1 MFWNSVVFK
10 LWYTIILFF
19 SVVLFILTMLLLE
32 FFQSF
37 HLNSAEEQLTKLA
50 DKVAVVMETY
60 EDYQMALST
69 AWEIVDAS
77 SARFVIIANE
87 NQYWYSPNPEN
98 LETLPIKLFFENEQ
112 LSKVMQNKE
121 KVVIEGYFSIDDE
134 AYELKETNNEVII
147 VGVPLSLNPNDN
159 GGVYLYQSLDV
170 VQNTMDQVKK
180 IIYLSAGIAIIL
192 TTVFAFFLSSRINA
206 PLRKMKEAATNAAKG
221 KFNTKIPIVTRDEI
235 GELAR
240 SFNQMAKEIRTNIE
254 ALNQEKEQLSSILS
268 SMADGVITFDRTG
281 QILQTNP
288 PAERFLQAW
297 YYEQGMKDNEHA
309 NIPIEMKKLFQ
320 KVVSL
325 EKEQLAEISMQGRT
339 WVVVMTPL
347 YNHSH
352 VRGAVA
358 VLRDM
363 TEERRMDKL
372 REDFIANVS
381 HELRTPISLLQGYS
395 EAIVDNV
402 AGSEEENRELGKII
416 YEESLRMG
424 RLVNELLDLARMETG
439 NIQLMLNEVEMI
451 AFSERVT
458 RKFQAM
464 AKEQGISLHLET
476 NEDKIYMMIDSDRIE
491 QVLTNLI
498 DNAIRHTDPGG
509 RVTVRVQVVKTGI
522 KYEVQDTG
530 SGIPEEDLPFVFERF
545 YKADKARTRGRSG
558 TGLGLAIAKNI
569 VESHGGQIYVHSII
583 NKGTTFSFF
592 LPFRT

>member
-1 MFWNSVVFK
+1 MFWKSVVFK

-19 SVVLFILTMLLLE
+19 SVVLVILTVLLLE

-37 HLNSAEEQLTKLA
+37 YLNSAEEQLTKLA
-50 DKVAVVMETY
+50 EKVAVVMEAY
-60 EDYQMALST
+60 DDYQMALST

-77 SARFVIIANE
+77 SARFVIIASE
-87 NQYWYSPNPEN
+87 DQYWYSPNPAN
-98 LETLPIKLFFENEQ
+98 IADLPIDLFFENDK
-112 LSKVMQNKE
+112 LSEVIRTGE
-121 KVVIEGYFSIDDE
+121 KVVIEGHFPADEKTANVDDE
-134 AYELKETNNEVII
+134 III
-147 VGVPLSLNPNDN
+147 VGVPLSMHPNEK
-159 GGVYLYQSLDV
+159 GGVFLYQSLDV
-170 VQNTMDQVKK
+170 VRNTMDQVKR
-180 IIYLSAGIAIIL
+180 IIYISAGIAIVL
-192 TTVFAFFLSSRINA
+192 TTVFAFFLSTRINA

-221 KFNTKIPIVTRDEI
+221 KFNTNIPIVTSDEI
-235 GELAR
+235 GDLAVA
-240 SFNQMAKEIRTNIE
+240 FNRMAREIRNSIE

-281 QILQTNP
+281 EILQTNP

-297 YYEQGMKDNEHA
+297 YYVKGINGKA
-309 NIPIEMKKLFQ
+309 NFMIPSEINQLFQ

-325 EKEQLAEISMQGRT
+325 EKEQLAELSLQGRA

-347 YNHSH
+347 YNQSF

-395 EAIVDNV
+395 EAIVDQV
-402 AGSEEENRELGKII
+402 AGSEEENRELGQII
-416 YEESLRMG
+416 YDESLRMG

-439 NIQLMLNEVEMI
+439 NLQLMLTDIEINS
-451 AFSERVT
+451 FSERVT

-464 AKEQGISLHLET
+464 AKEQQVTLTLHKLKDELH
-476 NEDKIYMMIDSDRIE
+476 MSIDSDRVE

-498 DNAIRHTDPGG
+498 DNAIRHTEKSGE
-509 RVTVRVQVVKTGI
+509 VIVSIEALETGI
-522 KYEVQDTG
+522 KFEVKDSGT
-530 SGIPEEDLPFVFERF
+530 GIPEEDLPFVFERF
-545 YKADKARTRGRSG
+545 YKADKARTRGRAG

-569 VESHGGQIYVHSII
+569 VESHGGQIYVHSIL

-592 LPFRT
+592 LPFK

>member
-19 SVVLFILTMLLLE
+19 SVVLFILTILLLE
-32 FFQSF
+32 FFQTF

-60 EDYQMALST
+60 EDYRMALST

-77 SARFVIIANE
+77 SARFVIIASKD
-87 NQYWYSPNPEN
+87 QYWYSPNPANIES
-98 LETLPIKLFFENEQ
+98 LPIKLFFENEH
-112 LSKVMQNKE
+112 LSKVINEQE
-121 KVVIEGYFSIDDE
+121 KVVIEGYFPSENDTT
-134 AYELKETNNEVII
+134 ETNNEVII
-147 VGVPLSLNPNDN
+147 VGVPLSMQPNKN
-159 GGVYLYQSLDV
+159 GGVFLYQSLDV
-170 VQNTMDQVKK
+170 VQNTMEQVKR
-180 IIYLSAGIAIIL
+180 IIYISAGIAIVL
-192 TTVFAFFLSSRINA
+192 TTVFAFFLSTRINA

-221 KFNTKIPIVTRDEI
+221 KFNTNIPIVTRDEI
-235 GELAR
+235 GELA
-240 SFNQMAKEIRTNIE
+240 SAFNQMAKEIRTNIE
-254 ALNQEKEQLSSILS
+254 ALNQEKEQLSGILS

-297 YYEQGMKDNEHA
+297 YYEQGMHDLNLI
-309 NIPIEMKKLFQ
+309 NIPSEIKKLFQ

-325 EKEQLAEISMQGRT
+325 EKEQLAEVSMQGRT

-347 YNHSH
+347 YSRSY

-381 HELRTPISLLQGYS
+381 HELRTPIALLQGYS

-439 NIQLMLNEVEMI
+439 NIQLMLNEVEIM

-464 AKEQGISLHLET
+464 AKEQGISLTLQLG
-476 NEDKIYMMIDSDRIE
+476 EDNKIYMRIDSDRIE

-498 DNAIRHTDPGG
+498 DNAIRHTNEGG
-509 RVTVRVQVVKTGI
+509 KVVVRVEAVSTGI
-522 KYEVQDTG
+522 KYEIEDSG

-592 LPFRT
+592 LPFHT

>member
-32 FFQSF
+32 FFQTF
-37 HLNSAEEQLTKLA
+37 HLNNAEEQLTKLA
-50 DKVAVVMETY
+50 EKVAVVMEAY
-60 EDYQMALST
+60 DDHHMALAT

-77 SARFVIIANE
+77 SARFVIIASPD
-87 NQYWYSPNPEN
+87 QYWYSPNPEN
-98 LETLPIKLFFENEQ
+98 IEDLPIELFLENEE
-112 LSKVMQNKE
+112 LSKVLTKKE
-121 KVVIEGYFSIDDE
+121 KVVVEGYFPDDE
-134 AYELKETNNEVII
+134 KNQSKDEVII
-147 VGVPLSLNPNDN
+147 VGVPLSLQSNPN
-159 GGVYLYQSLDV
+159 GGVFLYQSLDI

-180 IIYLSAGIAIIL
+180 IIYISAGIAIIL
-192 TTVFAFFLSSRINA
+192 TTVFAFFLSTRINA

-221 KFNTKIPIVTRDEI
+221 KFNTNIPIVTRDEI
-235 GELAR
+235 GELAKA
-240 SFNQMAKEIRTNIE
+240 FNKMAKEIQDNIE
-254 ALNQEKEQLSSILS
+254 ALNQEKEQLASVLS
-268 SMADGVITFDRTG
+268 SMADGVITFNRNG
-281 QILQTNP
+281 QIVQTNP

-297 YYEQGMKDNEHA
+297 YYEQGMNLDNHEE
-309 NIPIEMKKLFQ
+309 IPNEMKNLFE

-325 EKEQLAEISMQGRT
+325 EKEQLAEISIQGRT

-347 YNHSH
+347 YSQAY

-402 AGSEEENRELGKII
+402 AGSIEEMRELGQII
-416 YEESLRMG
+416 YDESLRMG
-424 RLVNELLDLARMETG
+424 RLVNELLDLAKLETG
-439 NIQLMLNEVEMI
+439 NIQLEKTEVEIMT
-451 AFSERVT
+451 FTERVT
-458 RKFQAM
+458 RKFQTM
-464 AKEQGISLHLET
+464 AKEQQITLSFEKS
-476 NEDKIYMMIDSDRIE
+476 EDKVFMAIDTDRIE

-498 DNAIRHTDPGG
+498 DNALRHTSENGK
-509 RVTVRVQVVKTGI
+509 VTVRVKVLSKGVKF
-522 KYEVQDTG
+522 EVQDTG

-569 VESHGGQIYVHSII
+569 VESHGGEIYVHSIV

-592 LPFRT
+592 LPF

>member
-37 HLNSAEEQLTKLA
+37 HLNNAEEQLTKLA
-50 DKVAVVMETY
+50 EKIAVVMEAY
-60 EDYQMALST
+60 DDHHMALAT

-77 SARFVIIANE
+77 SARFVIIASP
-87 NQYWYSPNPEN
+87 NQYWYSPNPEDI
-98 LETLPIKLFFENEQ
+98 EDLPIELFLENEE
-112 LSKVMQNKE
+112 LSKVLTKKE
-121 KVVIEGYFSIDDE
+121 KVVVKGYFPDDE
-134 AYELKETNNEVII
+134 QNQSKDEVII
-147 VGVPLSLNPNDN
+147 VGVPLSLQSNPN
-159 GGVYLYQSLDV
+159 GGVFLYQSLDI

-180 IIYLSAGIAIIL
+180 IIYISAGIAIIL
-192 TTVFAFFLSSRINA
+192 TTVFAFFLSTRINA

-221 KFNTKIPIVTRDEI
+221 MFNTNIPIVTRDEI
-235 GELAR
+235 GELAKA
-240 SFNQMAKEIRTNIE
+240 FNKMAKEIQDNIE
-254 ALNQEKEQLSSILS
+254 ALNQEKEQLASVLS
-268 SMADGVITFDRTG
+268 SMADGVITINRNG
-281 QILQTNP
+281 QIVQTNP

-297 YYEQGMKDNEHA
+297 YYEQGMNLDNHEE
-309 NIPIEMKKLFQ
+309 IPNEMKNLFE

-325 EKEQLAEISMQGRT
+325 EKEQLAEISIQGRT

-347 YNHSH
+347 YSQDY

-402 AGSEEENRELGKII
+402 AGSIEEMRELGQII
-416 YEESLRMG
+416 YDESLRMG
-424 RLVNELLDLARMETG
+424 RLVNELLDLAKLETG
-439 NIQLMLNEVEMI
+439 NIQLEKTEVEIMT
-451 AFSERVT
+451 FTERVT

-464 AKEQGISLHLET
+464 AKEQQITLSFEKS
-476 NEDKIYMMIDSDRIE
+476 EDKVFMAIDTDRIE

-498 DNAIRHTDPGG
+498 DNALRHTSENGK
-509 RVTVRVQVVKTGI
+509 VTVRVNVLSKGVKF
-522 KYEVQDTG
+522 EVQDTG

-569 VESHGGQIYVHSII
+569 VESHGGEIYVHSIV

-592 LPFRT
+592 LPF

>member
-32 FFQSF
+32 FFQTF
-37 HLNSAEEQLTKLA
+37 HLNNAEEQLTKLA
-50 DKVAVVMETY
+50 EKVAVVMEAY
-60 EDYQMALST
+60 DDHHMALAT

-77 SARFVIIANE
+77 SARFVIIASPD
-87 NQYWYSPNPEN
+87 QYWYSPNPEN
-98 LETLPIKLFFENEQ
+98 IKDLPIELFLENEE
-112 LSKVMQNKE
+112 LSKVLTKKE
-121 KVVIEGYFSIDDE
+121 KVVVEGYFPDDE
-134 AYELKETNNEVII
+134 KNQSKDEVII
-147 VGVPLSLNPNDN
+147 VGVPLSLQSNPN
-159 GGVYLYQSLDV
+159 GGVFLYQSLDI

-180 IIYLSAGIAIIL
+180 IIYISAGIAIIL
-192 TTVFAFFLSSRINA
+192 TTVFAFFLSTRINA

-221 KFNTKIPIVTRDEI
+221 KFNTNIPIVTRDEI
-235 GELAR
+235 GELAKA
-240 SFNQMAKEIRTNIE
+240 FNKMAKEIQDNIE
-254 ALNQEKEQLSSILS
+254 ALNQEKEQLASVLS
-268 SMADGVITFDRTG
+268 SMADGVITFNRNG
-281 QILQTNP
+281 QIVQTNP

-297 YYEQGMKDNEHA
+297 YYEQGMNQDDHEE
-309 NIPIEMKKLFQ
+309 IPNEMKNLFE

-325 EKEQLAEISMQGRT
+325 EKEQLAEISIQGRT

-347 YNHSH
+347 YSQAY

-402 AGSEEENRELGKII
+402 AGSIDEMRELSQII
-416 YEESLRMG
+416 YDESLRMG
-424 RLVNELLDLARMETG
+424 RLVNELLDLAKLETG
-439 NIQLMLNEVEMI
+439 NIQLEKTEVEIMT
-451 AFSERVT
+451 FTERVT
-458 RKFQAM
+458 RKFQTM
-464 AKEQGISLHLET
+464 AKEQQITLSFEKS
-476 NEDKIYMMIDSDRIE
+476 EDKVFMAIDTDRIE

-498 DNAIRHTDPGG
+498 DNALRHTSENGK
-509 RVTVRVQVVKTGI
+509 VTVRVKVLSKGVKF
-522 KYEVQDTG
+522 EVQDTG

-569 VESHGGQIYVHSII
+569 VESHGGEIYVHSIV

-592 LPFRT
+592 LPF

>member
-32 FFQSF
+32 FFQTF
-37 HLNSAEEQLTKLA
+37 HLNNVEEQLTKLA
-50 DKVAVVMETY
+50 EKVAVVMEAY
-60 EDYQMALST
+60 DDHHLALST

-77 SARFVIIANE
+77 SARFVIIASQ

-98 LETLPIKLFFENEQ
+98 IEDLPIELFFENEE
-112 LSKVMQNKE
+112 LSKVLTKKE
-121 KVVIEGYFSIDDE
+121 KVVVEGYFPDNEKNKSKD
-134 AYELKETNNEVII
+134 EVII
-147 VGVPLSLNPNDN
+147 VGVPLSLKSNPN
-159 GGVYLYQSLDV
+159 GGVFLYQSLEI

-180 IIYLSAGIAIIL
+180 IIYISAGIAIIL
-192 TTVFAFFLSSRINA
+192 TTVFAFFLSTRINA

-221 KFNTKIPIVTRDEI
+221 KFNTNIPIVTRDEI
-235 GELAR
+235 GELAKA
-240 SFNQMAKEIRTNIE
+240 FNKMAKEIQDNIE
-254 ALNQEKEQLSSILS
+254 ALNQEKEQLASVLS
-268 SMADGVITFDRTG
+268 SMADGVITFNRNG
-281 QILQTNP
+281 RIVQTNP

-297 YYEQGMKDNEHA
+297 YYEQGMKQDAHEEIPNEIK
-309 NIPIEMKKLFQ
+309 NLFE

-325 EKEQLAEISMQGRT
+325 EKEQLAEISIQGRT

-347 YNHSH
+347 YNQAY

-402 AGSEEENRELGKII
+402 AGSIEEMRELGQII
-416 YEESLRMG
+416 YDESLRMG
-424 RLVNELLDLARMETG
+424 RLVNELLDLAKLETG
-439 NIQLMLNEVEMI
+439 NIQLEKSEVEIMT
-451 AFSERVT
+451 FTERVT

-464 AKEQGISLHLET
+464 AKEQ
-476 NEDKIYMMIDSDRIE
+476 KITLSFEKSEEKVYMAIDTDRIE

-498 DNAIRHTDPGG
+498 DNALRHTSENGK
-509 RVTVRVQVVKTGI
+509 VIVRVKVLSKGI
-522 KYEVQDTG
+522 QFEVQDTG

-569 VESHGGQIYVHSII
+569 VESHGGEIYVHSIV

-592 LPFRT
+592 LPF

>member
-32 FFQSF
+32 FFQNF
-37 HLNSAEEQLTKLA
+37 HLNNAEEQLTKLA
-50 DKVAVVMETY
+50 EKVAVVMEAY
-60 EDYQMALST
+60 DDHHMALST

-77 SARFVIIANE
+77 SARFVIIASPDL
-87 NQYWYSPNPEN
+87 YWYSPNPEN
-98 LETLPIKLFFENEQ
+98 IEDLPIELFLENEE
-112 LSKVMQNKE
+112 LSKVMTNKE
-121 KVVIEGYFSIDDE
+121 KVVVEGYFPDDE
-134 AYELKETNNEVII
+134 QHQSKDEVII
-147 VGVPLSLNPNDN
+147 VGVPLTLQSHPN
-159 GGVYLYQSLDV
+159 GGVFLYQSLDI

-180 IIYLSAGIAIIL
+180 IIYISAGIAIIL
-192 TTVFAFFLSSRINA
+192 TTVFAFFLSTRINA

-221 KFNTKIPIVTRDEI
+221 KFNVNIPIVTKDEI
-235 GELAR
+235 GELAKA
-240 SFNQMAKEIRTNIE
+240 FNKMAKEIQDYIE
-254 ALNQEKEQLSSILS
+254 ALNQEKEQLASVLS
-268 SMADGVITFDRTG
+268 SMADGVITFDRNG
-281 QILQTNP
+281 KIVQTNP
-288 PAERFLQAW
+288 PAERFLQSW
-297 YYEQGMKDNEHA
+297 YYEQDMNQDAHEEIPNEIK
-309 NIPIEMKKLFQ
+309 NLFE

-325 EKEQLAEISMQGRT
+325 EKEQLAEISIQGRT
-339 WVVVMTPL
+339 WVVIMTPL
-347 YNHSH
+347 YSQAY

-402 AGSEEENRELGKII
+402 AGSIEEMRELGKII
-416 YEESLRMG
+416 YDESLRMG
-424 RLVNELLDLARMETG
+424 RLVNELLDLAKLETG
-439 NIQLMLNEVEMI
+439 NIQLEKTEVEIMT
-451 AFSERVT
+451 FTERVT

-464 AKEQGISLHLET
+464 AKEQ
-476 NEDKIYMMIDSDRIE
+476 KITLSFEKSEEKAYMAIDTDRIE

-498 DNAIRHTDPGG
+498 DNALRHTSENGK
-509 RVTVRVQVVKTGI
+509 VTVRVKVLSKGI
-522 KYEVQDTG
+522 KFEVQDTG

-569 VESHGGQIYVHSII
+569 VESHGGEIYVHSIV

-592 LPFRT
+592 LPF